1 MRKIIFIFICLA
13 IAATYSRAQ
22 ATKTIVTVSNG
33 DLGDV
38 STTKVSM
45 VRKGNKLQVDIELDL
60 SKLEVKSKEAVL
72 ITPVL
77 SAGSRSETLPSVGIY
92 GNRRYWYYLRND
104 SFPSGQQTIIR
115 AKEMKSSYSY
125 STSVPWEEWMNGTGL
140 LLTRKSYGCCGTK
153 LSDDSC
159 GLAGSEE
166 YVFVPEFRYVHPTA
180 EGSKQHSLSGSAL
193 ITFPVN
199 QTVIKAEYKNN
210 AAELE
215 KIASTIKGVSSDAD
229 YTINSLTL
237 KGYASPEGSYTSNAR
252 LAEGRT
258 DALRDYIV
266 ASYGV
271 QRSIISTSSEPEN
284 WEGLREYVAG
294 SGLQHKNEILEI
306 IDSDDFAD
314 LDKKEWRIKNRYP
327 RDYATLLSECY
338 PSLRRTDYKVD
349 YTIRSYTDVDEIRAL
364 VKTAPGKLSLEEFY
378 LAAMGLDSGSEEF
391 REIFDVAVRMYPDDE
406 AANINAANAAMER
419 GDLVQAAQFLAKAGE
434 SSDAAY
440 AREVYAALSGD
451 IAAADRLGGWQ
462 KKTR

>member
-1 MRKIIFIFICLA
+1 MRKVIFILICLA
-13 IAATYSRAQ
+13 TAATYSRAQ
-22 ATKTIVTVSNG
+22 ATKTVVTVRNG

-45 VRKGNKLQVDIELDL
+45 ERKGNKLQVDIELDL
-60 SKLEVKSKEAVL
+60 SKLEVKNKESVL

-77 SAGSRSETLPSVGIY
+77 SVGSHSETLPSVGIY
-92 GNRRYWYYLRND
+92 GNRRYWYNLRND
-104 SFPSGQQTIIR
+104 SFPAGEHTIIR
-115 AKEMKSSYSY
+115 ARDMKDSYSY
-125 STSVPWEEWMNGTGL
+125 SASVSWEEWMNGTGL
-140 LLTRKSYGCCGTK
+140 LLTRTSYGCCGTK

-199 QTVIKAEYKNN
+199 QTTITPNYKNN
-210 AAELE
+210 AAELD
-215 KIASTIKGVSSDAD
+215 KIASTIEGVSSDAD
-229 YTINSLTL
+229 FTINSLTL
-237 KGYASPEGSYTSNAR
+237 KGYASPEGSYAANAR

-258 DALRDYIV
+258 NALKDYIV
-266 ASYGV
+266 AHYGV
-271 QRSIISTSSEPEN
+271 PARLIATSSEPEN

-294 SGLQHKNEILEI
+294 SILPFKNEILEI
-306 IDSDDFAD
+306 IDSDAFAD
-314 LDKKEWRIKNRYP
+314 LDKKEWRMKSKYP

-338 PSLRRTDYKVD
+338 PGLRRTDYKVD

-378 LAAMGLDSGSEEF
+378 LAAMGLESGSEEF

-419 GDLVQAAQFLAKAGE
+419 GDLVQAAQFLAKAGD
-434 SSDAAY
+434 SPDAAY

-451 IAAADRLGGWQ
+451 EDAADRLGGWQ
-462 KKTR
+462 KKTQ